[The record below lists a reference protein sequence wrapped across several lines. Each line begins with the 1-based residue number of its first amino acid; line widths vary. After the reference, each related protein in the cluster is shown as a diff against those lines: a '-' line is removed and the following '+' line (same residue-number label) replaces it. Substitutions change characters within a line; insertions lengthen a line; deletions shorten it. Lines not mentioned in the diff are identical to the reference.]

1 MDEDRNQQRFR
12 VIVLGQDADTI
23 VNRTYTFAGERI
35 PASRVDSAIRAR
47 VARGFTPI
55 PLSAQARL
63 RQTAPPYY
71 MPYVSMGV
79 YHGIRIG
86 LDNTIWIGLRATSEG
101 NPWLV
106 LDSAGVPIGRVLL
119 PRNVLLMEASRERIW
134 ASEENADGLRSIIRF
149 VVAG

>member
-1 MDEDRNQQRFR
+1 
-12 VIVLGQDADTI
+12 
-23 VNRTYTFAGERI
+23 
-35 PASRVDSAIRAR
+35 
-47 VARGFTPI
+47 
-55 PLSAQARL
+55 
-63 RQTAPPYY
+63 
-71 MPYVSMGV
+71 MGV